1 MSDKLTTASG
11 GDPSAKTISVPVF
24 HLYHKLL
31 PGLQTQGCLQDD
43 VGSQQ
48 PSKETFYMCLV
59 QRSTAST

>member
-31 PGLQTQGCLQDD
+31 PGLEKPTCLQAH
-43 VGSQQ
+43 VGSHQRN
-48 PSKETFYMCLV
+48 KETFYVYLV
-59 QRSTAST
+59 